1 MPCQEAS
8 ARPQS
13 EAENVINAV
22 SSYDK
27 DAGGEM
33 RRSVRWEKQGQ
44 ARKRAFTEMLGVKK
58 CRGISRVIGRCCNV
72 RRRDLFPRHPSQFS
86 ASSARRLTWLGQAG
100 YDDAGGDGGCGGCCV
115 SEHVA
120 AAPRPLSASK
130 KETPTAS
137 PFVERLTRWRP
148 RRSSS
153 GGLAARVRSS
163 SYQALRL
170 LPPNIRSSSSISMG
184 VIHPWPASS
193 TSLGR

>member
-1 MPCQEAS
+1 MQRVMQSWRVCRSATPCMRLMHPVEVASLQMPCQEAS

-120 AAPRPLSASK
+120 AAPVGDRGVPLP
-130 KETPTAS
+130 EGS
-137 PFVERLTRWRP
+137 PLACVPP
-148 RRSSS
+148 RTK
-153 GGLAARVRSS
+153 
-163 SYQALRL
+163 
-170 LPPNIRSSSSISMG
+170 
-184 VIHPWPASS
+184 H
-193 TSLGR
+193 